1 MIFLKYSA
9 GPGDVHVLSEAA
21 TWIAQSASRL
31 ALVVNNTS
39 MFRAFDVLAR
49 RLEHGVRPELLE
61 LVQIPGI
68 GRVKARV
75 LYSHGFRRL
84 ADLANVRPED
94 LARLPMIGRETAQK
108 IRSYIESVLTSS
120 PP

>member
-1 MIFLKYSA
+1 
-9 GPGDVHVLSEAA
+9 
-21 TWIAQSASRL
+21 
-31 ALVVNNTS
+31 

-108 IRSYIESVLTSS
+108 IRSYIESVVSVS
-120 PP
+120 EGAR